1 MIIQWPSLNAD
12 SGLPN
17 FGISIYKPSI
27 NIKSPEGKSG
37 ELGYNPIFAIK
48 STAQVLSD

>member
-17 FGISIYKPSI
+17 FGISIYNPSI

-37 ELGYNPIFAIK
+37 EWGSNPTFAVE
-48 STAQVLSD
+48 STAQALSD